1 MSDTFDSSSSRG
13 IQRRTLLQGTTGMAG
28 ILATGMAPFV
38 HAQEKITLR
47 YLGTAVNQ
55 DKAIAEK
62 FKADT
67 GITIQYVAVT
77 TDDVTKRAVTAPN
90 SFDLIDTEY
99 FSLKKIVP
107 TGNLKGI
114 DTKRI
119 KNADKI
125 TPLFLKGEVAGKK
138 VGDQG
143 TAPHKVLY
151 LEAEK
156 SKVFAKSPTQ
166 FMSLIPTVYNADTLG
181 IRPDLIKRPIES
193 WAELLNPEFKGKTAI
208 LNIPSIGIMDAAMV
222 VEAKGIHKYKDKGNM
237 TKAEIDLTIKTL
249 IEAKKAGQFRA
260 LWKDFNESVNLMS
273 SGEVVIQSMWSP
285 AVTAVRSKGIACTFQ
300 PLKEGYRAWAA
311 GFGLPTTLSGRK
323 LDGAYEFINW
333 FLDGWA
339 GAYLNRQGY
348 YSAVLETAKAKME
361 PFEWAYWME
370 GKAAEKDIKG
380 PNGDVLSKA
389 GTIRD
394 GGSYEAR
401 MGGIACWNALMDE
414 NEYMVRKWNE
424 FVAA

>member
-1 MSDTFDSSSSRG
+1 MSDSSDSRG
-13 IQRRTLLQGTTGMAG
+13 VQRCSLLQGTAV
-28 ILATGMAPFV
+28 ILAAGVFPAIR
-38 HAQEKITLR
+38 AQEKVTLR

-90 SFDLIDTEY
+90 SFDLIDTDY
-99 FSLKKIVP
+99 FSLKQIVP

-311 GFGLPTTLSGRK
+311 GFGRPTTLSGRK

>member
-1 MSDTFDSSSSRG
+1 MSDTFDSSDSRG
-13 IQRRTLLQGTTGMAG
+13 IQRRTLLKGTTGMAG

-285 AVTAVRSKGIACTFQ
+285 AVTAVRSKGACTFQ